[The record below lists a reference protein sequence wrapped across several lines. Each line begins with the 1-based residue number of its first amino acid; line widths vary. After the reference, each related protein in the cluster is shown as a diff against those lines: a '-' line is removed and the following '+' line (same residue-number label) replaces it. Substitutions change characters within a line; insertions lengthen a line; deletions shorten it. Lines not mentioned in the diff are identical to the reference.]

1 MKEKKNIVL
10 PILTSLAFSFTFLF
24 FGTYEIFISN
34 SEELVFGLSN
44 FIWPVVIISVSVFV
58 ALSLIL
64 IFVPGIVGR
73 ILNGIVLGF
82 TILGYIQG
90 NFLNIGIN
98 SLVSDDVG
106 SQPETWFVV
115 LDTAIW
121 VLLLGGI
128 IFAFIKFDKNKI
140 VKYVSIFLCVLLIGM
155 QGTALITESI
165 DYSNKLEQ
173 QGLEIVDDT
182 GYILTTKGLYN
193 VSKKNNVIV
202 IVLDRFDISYYED
215 LINYDSNYFN
225 DFDDFTVYTDNV
237 SLYARTYPAIATMV
251 TGVDTDFSGTAAEY
265 FDYAYNH
272 SDFLDDLEANDFRIK
287 VYTGHYYSYREASSL
302 KRAYNVQPK
311 TGDMIINDSWGLAW
325 DMMKLSLYRYF
336 PIILKSTLK
345 VSSTSFS
352 KYISYEEVFPV
363 FTNDS
368 NVEFCQNVLN
378 NGLTLDEK
386 DNAYTFIHLHGCHD
400 PATMDEEC
408 NEVEEGK
415 GYSLDNVRGCFKMI
429 RQYISELKRLGVYD
443 NSTIIITGDHPRA
456 RSDTT
461 RPSQPRITTLFV
473 KRANTDGTT
482 TPFQVSTEPVSQA
495 NLIASIVK
503 SAGIET
509 EHDYGKA
516 YWEMNDGEN
525 AVRINKFQC
534 TEDDG
539 THIIEYTI
547 RGAGTNFDNWEI
559 TNDTNIGSLYK

>member
-10 PILTSLAFSFTFLF
+10 PILNSLAFSFTFLF
-24 FGTYEIFISN
+24 FGTYEIFVSN
-34 SEELVFGLSN
+34 SDELVFGLSN
-44 FIWPVVIISVSVFV
+44 FIWPVVIISASVFV

-73 ILNGIVLGF
+73 ILNAVVLSL
-82 TILGYIQG
+82 TVAGYIQG

-98 SLVSDDVG
+98 SLISDDVG
-106 SQPETWFVV
+106 SKPQTWFVI

-121 VLLLGGI
+121 VILLGGI
-128 IFAFIKFDKNKI
+128 IFAFIKFNKNKI

-165 DYSNKLEQ
+165 DYSNKLEK
-173 QGLEIVDDT
+173 QGLEITDDA
-182 GYILTTKGLYN
+182 GYILTTRGLYE

-215 LINYDSNYFN
+215 LIDYDSNFFS
-225 DFDDFTVYTDNV
+225 DFDDFTMYTDNLA
-237 SLYARTYPAIATMV
+237 LYSRTYPAITTMV
-251 TGVDTDFSGTAAEY
+251 TGIDTDFSTTAHEY
-265 FDYAYNH
+265 FEHAYNS
-272 SDFLDDLEANDFRIK
+272 SDFLADLEANDYRVK
-287 VYTGHYYSYREASSL
+287 VFTGHYYSYREASEL
-302 KRAYNVQPK
+302 RRAYNVQPK
-311 TGDMIINDSWGLAW
+311 TGDMYINDSWGLAW

-336 PIILKSTLK
+336 PIVLKSSLK
-345 VSSTSFS
+345 IASTSFS

-368 NVEFCQNVLN
+368 NVEFCQTVLN
-378 NGLTLDEK
+378 EGLSLDDH

-400 PATMDEEC
+400 PVTMDEDC

-415 GYSLDNVRGCFKMI
+415 GHSVSNARGCFKMI

-456 RSDTT
+456 RSDSTL
-461 RPSQPRITTLFV
+461 PSQPRITALLV
-473 KRANTDGTT
+473 KQANPDGKT
-482 TPFQVSTEPVSQA
+482 TPFKVSTEPVSQA
-495 NLIASIVK
+495 NLIASIIK
-503 SAGIET
+503 SAGIKT
-509 EHDYGKA
+509 DKDYGKA

-525 AVRINKFQC
+525 AVRINKFQLYDEGD
-534 TEDDG
+534 TR
-539 THIIEYTI
+539 IIEYTI
-547 RGAGTNFDNWEI
+547 RGAGTDFDNWEI